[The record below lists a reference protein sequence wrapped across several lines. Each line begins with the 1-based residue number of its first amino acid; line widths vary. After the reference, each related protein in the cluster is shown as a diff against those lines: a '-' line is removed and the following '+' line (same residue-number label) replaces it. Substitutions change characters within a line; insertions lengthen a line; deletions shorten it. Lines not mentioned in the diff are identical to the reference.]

1 MQGEAGSGSCILEQ
15 GKLDLVI
22 SNSRGKLG
30 GKRTLAHSFVA
41 SADRMPTFMQL
52 AVFAAQPRA
61 VSVVARA
68 HSVVWLLER
77 SATRSVLGRRRARD
91 ALPYLRK
98 VNLLTCMSLGQLD
111 RVLVSLQP
119 KAFDPN
125 QTFVKKGSDSLFG
138 IVAQGQVCCSLCFPR
153 QMRQACTHCAQ
164 QFGMYVY
171 AQVLSASHT
180 VGGLW
185 GTLAEGSNRVQL
197 QIAR

>member
-1 MQGEAGSGSCILEQ
+1 MQGEAGSGSCILEL

-41 SADRMPTFMQL
+41 AADRMPTFMQL

-98 VNLLTCMSLGQLD
+98 VNLLACMSLGQLD

-125 QTFVKKGSDSLFG
+125 QTFVKKGADSMFG
-138 IVAQGQVCCSLCFPR
+138 IVAQGQVCAAPR
-153 QMRQACTHCAQ
+153 ARAVLRMAAAPCLRLQPQTTACK
-164 QFGMYVY
+164 
-171 AQVLSASHT
+171 
-180 VGGLW
+180 GG
-185 GTLAEGSNRVQL
+185 SCR
-197 QIAR
+197 